1 MSGRFVWDIQT
12 RGYGENCMSDATR
25 TRMLQMACKTLHFY
39 GYNAIFYDA
48 SFIREEKSKLNF
60 VQIKRNLY
68 HICFTLIISCWV
80 FSCTINALHKR
91 IFCIRQISHRSSIAL
106 KYWWVFCIDEERK
119 QEDTTKASEI
129 VEKKIPEP
137 EKLTAMVEQDLKED
151 QTIESKS
158 KDQAVDDKALNNK
171 KIGEDKNKDKNEV
184 KPAHT
189 LSEGLSHFA
198 TLTALMVQGVK
209 KSGLYHL
216 LY

>member
-1 MSGRFVWDIQT
+1 
-12 RGYGENCMSDATR
+12 
-25 TRMLQMACKTLHFY
+25 
-39 GYNAIFYDA
+39 
-48 SFIREEKSKLNF
+48 
-60 VQIKRNLY
+60 
-68 HICFTLIISCWV
+68 
-80 FSCTINALHKR
+80 
-91 IFCIRQISHRSSIAL
+91 
-106 KYWWVFCIDEERK
+106 
-119 QEDTTKASEI
+119 
-129 VEKKIPEP
+129 
-137 EKLTAMVEQDLKED
+137 MVEQDLKED